1 MAARIQPHL
10 SAVVP
15 NFGDKKMKM
24 LKTASILAAVLF
36 LNTGLSFAE
45 NATIPHTFTSGT
57 KIISSEVNENFNTLL
72 KEINLL
78 KQDVKAIKEGT
89 KTDVSKIP
97 KTGQTKVYATGDD
110 GDLQKGV
117 AWPDPRFTDNGDG
130 TVKDNLTGLIWLKN
144 ANCFSSQ
151 SWTNALSSAN
161 GLASGSCGLTDG
173 SVVGDWRLPTVNEL
187 LSFTDDGRSYPPLPL
202 GHPFSSVQTDL
213 YWSST
218 TFAGGTSLAWIVYLG
233 NGFVNFIDKSY
244 TYYVWPVRGGY

>member
-1 MAARIQPHL
+1 
-10 SAVVP
+10 
-15 NFGDKKMKM
+15 MKIWI
-24 LKTASILAAVLF
+24 TTSILAVTFF
-36 LNTGLSFAE
+36 LSIGLVFAE

-78 KQDVKAIKEGT
+78 KQDVKAIKGGT

-97 KTGQTKVYATGDD
+97 KTGQTTVYATGDD

-144 ANCFSSQ
+144 ANCFGSK
-151 SWTNALSSAN
+151 SWTNALSSTN

-173 SVVGDWRLPTVNEL
+173 SVAGNWRLPSKKEL
-187 LSFTDDGRSYPPLPL
+187 MSIIDVQRTSPALPL
-202 GHPFSSVQTDL
+202 GYPFSSVQTNH

-218 TFAGGTSLAWIVYLG
+218 TYAYSTSNAWFVYLRYG
-233 NGFVNFIDKSY
+233 VVSYDDKTTSN
-244 TYYVWPVRGGY
+244 YVWPVRGGQ